1 MTAAVDKACAGRGT
15 IVCLCFWFN
24 TGFFVDHF
32 VKDVCCCEI
41 LCGRPGCPFREPRDA
56 KTRWLTDAQIF
67 ADPSPPAGPL
77 QSEQFSNMEDDELAA
92 AEPVSPPQPVATAR
106 AEFDADLVRGHVTFL
121 AGTCWAR
128 ITCFLGQFADAI
140 VVEEPLSDLPGGG
153 VEAWSNG
160 ETTEQQEVDLELVN
174 KVVEGL
180 PEGVL
185 SCALRPDLLL

>member
-1 MTAAVDKACAGRGT
+1 
-15 IVCLCFWFN
+15 
-24 TGFFVDHF
+24 
-32 VKDVCCCEI
+32 
-41 LCGRPGCPFREPRDA
+41 
-56 KTRWLTDAQIF
+56 
-67 ADPSPPAGPL
+67 
-77 QSEQFSNMEDDELAA
+77 MEDDELAA

-185 SCALRPDLLL
+185 SCALRPDLLLEFGCFYQPVHLGCLFPCWVSRDKWTCPHCREIY